1 MTRQNDLTSLD
12 NYSLDDRYAND
23 EGRVFLTGIQALARV
38 PMEQLRIDA
47 ARGLN
52 TAVFVSGY
60 QGSPLGG
67 FDQEMARA
75 VKRVPDLNIIC
86 KPGVNEEL
94 AATAVMGSQMAP
106 TLEGSRYD
114 GVIGY
119 WYGKAPGV
127 DRASDAIR
135 HAVYAG
141 SHPLGGAVALVGDD
155 PACKSSTLPSSS
167 DLTMMNL
174 KMPVLYPGDVQD
186 VLDLGRHAVALA
198 RFTGLWTGFK
208 IVTAVADG
216 SGTVDLSLDRIT
228 PVIPDD
234 TIDGN
239 PRSFRPSANLIAP
252 FTNERERDIN
262 EAGLVL
268 ARRYSQANNLNR
280 IVNEPLSPWL
290 GLMATGYTY
299 RELLHALR
307 RLGFDGLDALAD
319 AGIRVM
325 RLDMPFPL
333 ASEPI
338 RQFARGLQTVMVI
351 EEKGPSLEWMIKDV
365 LYDMVDRPAMVT
377 SDDDG
382 RPLFPRHGFLTADQM
397 VGGLRSVMATR
408 LGDRLAPEPLK
419 PREKVLIPLS
429 TQRSPYFCS
438 GCPHNWG
445 TKVPEDTL
453 VGAGIGCSGM
463 ALLMDGDTVGDITGI
478 TCMGAEGA
486 QWIGMEPFLDDD
498 HYIQNLGDGTFFH
511 SGQLAIQAAIAAGTH
526 MTYKLLYNGT
536 VAMTGGQDPEGH
548 VGVPEIVRIALAHG
562 VTDAIITT
570 DDVSAYDR
578 VDLPSGR
585 DGKPVRVWDRTRIVE
600 AQRYLATIPGVT
612 LLVHDQACAAQTRR
626 LRKRGL
632 VATPGFRV
640 AVNHRLCEACGDCG
654 EVSNC
659 LSVHTIDTD
668 LGPKT
673 LIDQTT
679 CNFDLSCMEGD
690 CPSFMTVA
698 VDDSKGPSKSARA
711 LGRLGL
717 KRSADEGWDVPEPS
731 AALAAGDTC
740 NVRLAGIGGTGVV
753 TVAQVLATAAMLDGW
768 NVRGLDQTGLS
779 QKAGPVVSDIRLDRR
794 QASDSNLLGQGEADL
809 VIGFD
814 LIVAASD
821 RTLAAA
827 DQDRTVFVA
836 SASPTPTGEMIGR
849 SDVEYPQ
856 QSDLEK
862 RVAEFSR
869 VDLNRYVDAGGLTRS
884 LLGDGAAANVFLLGV
899 AVQAGLLPVGRS
911 SIERAIDLN
920 GVAVDANLAAF
931 EWGRR
936 WVQDRSRV
944 EAFAGQGVGPT
955 VDLGRVEV
963 PALSSGLAA
972 EIPRLGVDAEVAER
986 IGFLAADLVAY
997 QDETYARTFLHF
1009 VSRMA
1014 DAEHRVRGAAGE
1026 FTRATADGLHK
1037 LMAYKD
1043 EYEVARVLIAPESR
1057 AIAESIGGPNAKVT
1071 WKLHP
1076 PLLRALGMDSKI
1088 AIDQRVGRPM
1098 MAALAR
1104 GKRLRGTALDPFGRT
1119 KLRRMERALVEE
1131 YRSTLERLATEPSAE
1146 SIGQATEV
1154 ARAAMD
1160 VRGYEDLK
1168 LERAEVLRSIL
1179 RHAAG

>member
-1 MTRQNDLTSLD
+1 MTSLD
-12 NYSLDDRYAND
+12 NYSLDDRYRND
-23 EGRVFLTGIQALARV
+23 EGRVFLTGIQALARI
-38 PMEQLRIDA
+38 PMEQLRVDKA
-47 ARGLN
+47 NGLN
-52 TAVFVSGY
+52 TAAFLSGY

-75 VKRVPDLNIIC
+75 VKRVPELSIVA
-86 KPGVNEEL
+86 KPAVNEEL
-94 AATAVMGSQMAP
+94 AATAVMGSQVAP
-106 TLEGSRYD
+106 TLDGSRYD

-135 HAVYAG
+135 HAVFAG
-141 SHPLGGAVALVGDD
+141 SHSRGGAVALVGDD

-174 KMPVLYPGDVQD
+174 KMPVLYPGDVRD
-186 VLDLGRHAVALA
+186 ILDLGRHAVALS
-198 RFTGLWTGFK
+198 RFTSLWTGFK

-216 SGTVDLSLDRIT
+216 SGTVDLDRDRVA
-228 PVIPDD
+228 PVLPDD
-234 TIDGN
+234 TIDGH
-239 PRSFRPSANLIAP
+239 RRTFQPSANLIAP
-252 FTNERERDIN
+252 FTNERERDIT

-268 ARRYSQANNLNR
+268 ATRYSEANNLNR
-280 IVNEPLSPWL
+280 VVNQPASPWL
-290 GLMATGYTY
+290 GLVATGYTY
-299 RELLHALR
+299 RELLQALR
-307 RLGFDGLDALAD
+307 RLGFDGLDELAD
-319 AGIRVM
+319 AGIRVL

-333 ASEPI
+333 APGPI
-338 RQFARGLQTVMVI
+338 RDFARGLDTVVVV

-365 LYDMVDRPAMVT
+365 LYGVTDRPMMVT
-377 SDDDG
+377 ADDDG
-382 RPLFPRHGFLTADQM
+382 RALFPRHGFLTADQM
-397 VGGLRSVMATR
+397 TAGLRAVLEPR
-408 LGDRLAPEPLK
+408 LGDCLAPAPPK

-445 TKVPEDTL
+445 TKVPDDSL

-478 TCMGAEGA
+478 TCMGTEGA
-486 QWIGMEPFLDDD
+486 QWIGMEPFLTDD

-511 SGQLAIQAAIAAGTH
+511 SGQLAMQAAIAAGAN

-570 DDVSAYDR
+570 DDVTAYHD
-578 VDLPSGR
+578 VDLPVGPN
-585 DGKPVRVWDRTRIVE
+585 GKPIRVWDRTRIVE
-600 AQRYLATIPGVT
+600 AQRHLATVPGVT

-654 EVSNC
+654 DVSNC
-659 LSVHTIDTD
+659 LSVHTVETD

-673 LIDQTT
+673 LIDQTS

-690 CPSFMTVA
+690 CPSFMTVE
-698 VDDSKGPSKSARA
+698 VDESTGKTSSKR
-711 LGRLGL
+711 RLGVR
-717 KRSADEGWDVPEPS
+717 RSSVGDGWDLPEPV
-731 AALAAGDTC
+731 AASDTGDQF

-768 NVRGLDQTGLS
+768 NVRALDQTGLS
-779 QKAGPVVSDIRLDRR
+779 QKAGPVVSDVRLDRR
-794 QASDSNLLGQGEADL
+794 HASDSNLLGQGEADL

-814 LIVAASD
+814 LVVAASD

-827 DQDRTVFVA
+827 DADRTVFVA

-849 SDVEYPQ
+849 LDVTYPDQ
-856 QSDLEK
+856 QHLEQ

-869 VDLNRYVDAGGLTRS
+869 VGSNRYVDAGGLTRS
-884 LLGDGAAANVFLLGV
+884 LLGDGSTANVFLLGV
-899 AVQAGLLPVGRS
+899 AVQAGVLPVGRS

-920 GVAVDANLAAF
+920 GVAVEANLAAF

-936 WVQDRSRV
+936 WAEDRNRV
-944 EAFAGQGVGPT
+944 ESEASRTGAPRVDPGQ
-955 VDLGRVEV
+955 VEV
-963 PALSSGLAA
+963 PPLPPQIMAQVEGLSLGA
-972 EIPRLGVDAEVAER
+972 ELAER
-986 IGFLAADLVAY
+986 VAFLASDLVAY
-997 QDETYARTFLHF
+997 QDEPYARDF
-1009 VSRMA
+1009 VGFVASIA
-1014 DAEHRVRGAAGE
+1014 SAERRVQGTPGP
-1026 FTRATADGLHK
+1026 FTRAAADGMHK

-1043 EYEVARVLIAPESR
+1043 EYEVARLLISPESR
-1057 AIAESIGGPNAKVT
+1057 AMAESIGGPGANVT

-1076 PLLRALGMDSKI
+1076 PLLRALGMNSKI
-1088 AIDQRVGRPM
+1088 AVDQRVGRPIM
-1098 MAALAR
+1098 VALAR
-1104 GKRLRGTALDPFGRT
+1104 AKRVRGTALDPFGRT
-1119 KLRRMERALVEE
+1119 KLRRVERAMIGE
-1131 YRSTLERLATEPSAE
+1131 YRSALEHLAAELSADSVE
-1146 SIGQATEV
+1146 QATSV

-1168 LERAEVLRSIL
+1168 MERADVFRSLLRE
-1179 RHAAG
+1179 AAG